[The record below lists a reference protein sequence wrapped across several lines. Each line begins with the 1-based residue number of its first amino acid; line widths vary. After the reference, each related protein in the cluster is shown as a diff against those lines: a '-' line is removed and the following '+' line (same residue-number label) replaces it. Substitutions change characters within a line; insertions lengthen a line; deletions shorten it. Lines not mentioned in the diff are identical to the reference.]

1 MIRSFVCSVYLLAVC
16 VTYPIQANDEC
27 LINHDLMDEIPSL
40 NNQTTINAGSIQVLS
55 DSTLELR
62 NGFEIKLEDL
72 HVNGDQAVFN
82 ENKKSI
88 NEILN
93 GFISGQNYVS
103 KFEKGSINSL
113 ADEAVLESGEVLFR
127 NRNIKFEFKELK
139 ESTQDKFKIINTS
152 FTSCADTQK
161 GWTVTADEVQL
172 NDESGRG
179 ILKNLKVKLFNTTVF
194 GFSCYSIYSY
204 R

>member
-1 MIRSFVCSVYLLAVC
+1 MVRSFVCSVYLLAVC
-16 VTYPIQANDEC
+16 VAYPIQANDEC
-27 LINHDLMDEIPSL
+27 LINHGLMNETPSH

-55 DSTLELR
+55 DATLELR

-82 ENKKSI
+82 QNKKSI

-113 ADEAVLESGEVLFR
+113 ADEVILESGEVLFR

-161 GWTVTADEVQL
+161 GWTSSAE
-172 NDESGRG
+172 
-179 ILKNLKVKLFNTTVF
+179 
-194 GFSCYSIYSY
+194 
-204 R
+204 

>member
-1 MIRSFVCSVYLLAVC
+1 MVRSVVCSVYLLTVC
-16 VTYPIQANDEC
+16 IAYPIQANDEC
-27 LINHDLMDEIPSL
+27 LINHGLMDETPSL

-55 DSTLELR
+55 DATLELR

-72 HVNGDQAVFN
+72 NVNGDQAVFN
-82 ENKKSI
+82 KNKNSI

-127 NRNIKFEFKELK
+127 NRNIKFEFKELNSK
-139 ESTQDKFKIINTS
+139 SDMLSLEDIKS
-152 FTSCADTQK
+152 
-161 GWTVTADEVQL
+161 QL
-172 NDESGRG
+172 
-179 ILKNLKVKLFNTTVF
+179 KKK
-194 GFSCYSIYSY
+194 
-204 R
+204 